1 MMKRRMR
8 KQGDRETGRQGDK
21 ETRSGR
27 KTPSRWSKLSSIV
40 FRKVSRYF
48 LVSLSPCLLVS
59 LSPGLP
65 VSLSWLPSPTVSAQ
79 TAPIPTDRLVATVNG
94 EVITQSDLVWQ
105 LALDPNVNPEAIAE
119 KDLTRA
125 LRIQID
131 TLLLDQEARR
141 LPGVKITDEEV
152 TKLKGFFIRLFTSE
166 VLLRQRLEAVG
177 MDADTFD
184 RLLRR
189 KIQTDKY
196 ITFRFRSFVIVTD
209 EEVLDFYK
217 TRVRPAVQERGEV
230 APEEPTE
237 EQRRQIVELLT
248 LEKSDIE
255 QLRWIQS
262 ARARADIVRLAPYAQ
277 PRQRAS

>member
-1 MMKRRMR
+1 MKRQTGRLKDKETR
-8 KQGDRETGRQGDK
+8 RHGDRETF
-21 ETRSGR
+21 SGMPTWR
-27 KTPSRWSKLSSIV
+27 KLTTLAVYCSL
-40 FRKVSRYF
+40 
-48 LVSLSPCLLVS
+48 SLSPC
-59 LSPGLP
+59 LP
-65 VSLSWLPSPTVSAQ
+65 VSLSWFPSPTVSAQ
-79 TAPIPTDRLVATVNG
+79 SGPIPTDRLVATVNG

-105 LALDPNVNPEAIAE
+105 LAFDPAVNPEAISEA
-119 KDLTRA
+119 DLTRA

-152 TKLKGFFIRLFTSE
+152 MKLKGFFIRLFSSE
-166 VLLRQRLEAVG
+166 VLLRQRLERVG

-262 ARARADIVRLAPYAQ
+262 ARSRADIVRLAPYAQ
-277 PRQRAS
+277 PKQRSQ

>member
-1 MMKRRMR
+1 MKRQTG
-8 KQGDRETGRQGDK
+8 KQTDKETGRQGDK
-21 ETRSGR
+21 ETGKPEKNRG
-27 KTPSRWSKLSSIV
+27 SILIRH
-40 FRKVSRYF
+40 FSI
-48 LVSLSPCLLVS
+48 LSLSPCLLVS
-59 LSPGLP
+59 LSLATGFGAWSPIP
-65 VSLSWLPSPTVSAQ
+65 VRAQSAPT
-79 TAPIPTDRLVATVNG
+79 PTDRLVATVNG

-152 TKLKGFFIRLFTSE
+152 MKLKGFFIRLFTSE
-166 VLLRQRLEAVG
+166 VLLRRRLESVG

-277 PRQRAS
+277 PKQRSQ